1 MSSTAA
7 PKKTTSSKSAC
18 PACTRLT
25 GTDLLSWKDPIAS
38 AKVSGSILGGLLVY
52 RYTDFV
58 SWFFYLSAIV
68 LAASALAEYV
78 GKVATG
84 EGFISR
90 FKPAQT
96 THIGDFLEAHAQIFA
111 KAFKDAEIKLQNLF
125 TSVNIETTLKAAI
138 VSYVLYQL
146 TSFLS
151 VWTIA
156 FTTTVLAFTLPA
168 AYASNKEL
176 VDSSVKQ
183 YSELAK
189 SKSLSAYKSIKT
201 QAEPHLKKVEEKIAP
216 LTDFIKSKIPV
227 RTAGSTVE
235 STPSVEKPPKAT
247 EIKET
252 VSSAAAD
259 IKDTV
264 SKTANK
270 AEAESEPLLN

>member
-7 PKKTTSSKSAC
+7 PNKAPSANTSC
-18 PACTRLT
+18 PACTKLT
-25 GTDLLSWKDPIAS
+25 GKDLLSWKDPVAS
-38 AKVSGSILGGLLVY
+38 AKVAGGIIGGLLVY

-58 SWFFYLSAIV
+58 SWFFYISAYV
-68 LAASALAEYV
+68 LAVSALAEYI

-84 EGFISR
+84 EGFVSR
-90 FKPAQT
+90 FKPVQT

-111 KAFKDAEIKLQNLF
+111 KAFKNCEIQLQNLF
-125 TSVNIETTLKAAI
+125 TSVSIETTLKAAI

-156 FTTTVLAFTLPA
+156 FTSTILAFTLPV
-168 AYASNKEL
+168 AYASNKEV

-189 SKSLSAYKSIKT
+189 AQSLKAYNTIKT

-216 LTDFIKSKIPV
+216 LTDFVKSKIPV
-227 RTAGSTVE
+227 RTAGSTVK
-235 STPSVEKPPKAT
+235 STPSVGKPPKAT
-247 EIKET
+247 EVKEA

-259 IKDTV
+259 IKDTT

-270 AEAESEPLLN
+270 LEAENEPLLN